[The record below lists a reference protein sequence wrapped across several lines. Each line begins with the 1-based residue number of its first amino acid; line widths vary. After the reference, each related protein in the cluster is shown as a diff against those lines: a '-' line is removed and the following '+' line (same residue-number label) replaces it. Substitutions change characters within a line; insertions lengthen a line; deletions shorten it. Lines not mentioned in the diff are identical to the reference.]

1 MPNPLLRRVPRE
13 EMNDFLKARYDRS
26 MAIYDDATPVEV
38 GANAPEIFTW
48 YYEQFYQKIFYKGR
62 VDVVSMEMMRNR
74 LAFEH
79 GCVYCQMGDAIA
91 AYEVGIT
98 EEQLKNIMNEDHPCF
113 SPKERSVLKFSK
125 QMALYNNDGEL
136 TPELYAELR
145 EHFDDGQLYNM
156 GVAAAVLTGMAKMI
170 FVFDT
175 VEKDGTC
182 AVIPRQ
188 KMLDAAE

>member
-26 MAIYDDATPVEV
+26 MKIYDDATPVEV
-38 GANAPEIFTW
+38 GANAPEIFNW

-62 VDVVSMEMMRNR
+62 VDVVSMEMLRNR
-74 LAFEH
+74 LACEH

-113 SPKERSVLKFSK
+113 TPKDRAVLKFAA

-145 EHFDDGQLYNM
+145 AHFDDGQLYNM

-170 FVFDT
+170 FVFDI
-175 VEKDGTC
+175 VEKDSSC

>member
-26 MAIYDDATPVEV
+26 MKIYDDATPVEV
-38 GANAPEIFTW
+38 GANAPEVFTW

-62 VDVVSMEMMRNR
+62 VDVVSMELMRNR
-74 LAFEH
+74 LAHEH

-91 AYEVGIT
+91 AYEVGIS
-98 EEQLKNIMNEDHPCF
+98 EEQLKNIMHDDHPCF
-113 SPKERSVLKFSK
+113 SPKERAVLKFSK

-136 TPELYAELR
+136 TPELYGELR
-145 EHFDDGQLYNM
+145 AHFDDGQLYNM

-175 VEKDGTC
+175 VEKDSAC